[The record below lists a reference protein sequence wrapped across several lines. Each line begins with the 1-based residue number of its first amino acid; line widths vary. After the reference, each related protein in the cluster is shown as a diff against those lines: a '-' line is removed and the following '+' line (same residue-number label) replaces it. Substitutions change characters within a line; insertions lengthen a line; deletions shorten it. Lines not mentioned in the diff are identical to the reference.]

1 MSAVDMATRFRT
13 IAQFMRAMPVIV
25 GTIACTL
32 ALFLPACQIPD
43 VRFAETGPELPD
55 AFPTAFPG
63 ANDAESSAQVSVEDF
78 FGDPVLTELIQQALA
93 HNQEL
98 KILGEEIRIAG
109 NDVLARQGA
118 YLPFV
123 ELKAGASLTKTPRF
137 TPDGA
142 VEEEL
147 EAVPGSIRRRP
158 RLTREGEIEV
168 EHEEV
173 PGRHF
178 PEPLPNF
185 LVAAEFSWELDIWRQ
200 LRNAQ
205 DATSLRYLATNEG
218 RKYVVT
224 RLVAE
229 VAESYY
235 ELLALDE
242 RLKVIEQT
250 IALQQQSLEV
260 AKAKKAAARG
270 TELAVKRF
278 QAEVQKNQSERMIV
292 KQEIVKAENRINL
305 LLGRFPQTI
314 KRGRVNFL
322 ELNIDA
328 LSVGVSPDLLQNR
341 PDIRRAELE
350 VQSSGFDV
358 KAARAEFLPKLRLT
372 GGVGYEAYNTRFL
385 LETPESLAWNIAGG
399 LTAPLI
405 NRKAIE
411 AEFMTANAKQ
421 LSAIYEYQRT
431 VLNAFMEVAN
441 RVSMVQN
448 FRKSIELK
456 QQQLQ
461 SLEESVASAS
471 QLFQNAREEY
481 SEVLFAQRD
490 LLEARL
496 VLIET
501 KKEQLAAIVNA
512 YQALGGGSII
522 SGAGGLGSDH
532 QETNG

>member
-1 MSAVDMATRFRT
+1 MSMLLKIMTKANRVA
-13 IAQFMRAMPVIV
+13 PVIAWTV
-25 GTIACTL
+25 ACGFVL
-32 ALFLPACQIPD
+32 LLPACSLPD
-43 VRFAETGPELPD
+43 LRIAEPGPTLPD
-55 AFPTAFPG
+55 AFPVDFQRPNESG
-63 ANDAESSAQVSVEDF
+63 SSAQVSVEDF
-78 FGDPVLTELIQQALA
+78 FKDPVLTGLIQEALA

-98 KILGEEIRIAG
+98 KILAEEVQVAS
-109 NDVLARQGA
+109 NEVLARKGA

-123 ELKAGASLTKTPRF
+123 EILGGASLRKTPRF

-142 VEEEL
+142 LEEEL
-147 EAVPGSIRRRP
+147 EAVPGKKRLRP
-158 RLTREGEIEV
+158 RLNKEGKVEAEV
-168 EHEEV
+168 EEV

-178 PEPLPNF
+178 PDPLPNF
-185 LVAAEFSWELDIWRQ
+185 LVAAEFSWEVDIWRQ

-205 DATSLRYLATNEG
+205 DATALRFLATQEG

-229 VAESYY
+229 IAENYY
-235 ELLALDE
+235 SLLALDE
-242 RLKVIEQT
+242 RLKVIDQT
-250 IALQQQSLEV
+250 IELQQQSLEM

-278 QAEVQKNQSERMIV
+278 QAEVKKNESERLIV
-292 KQEIVKAENRINL
+292 KQEIVKAENRINM
-305 LLGRFPQTI
+305 LLGRFPQTVE
-314 KRGRVNFL
+314 RGNVNFMD
-322 ELNIDA
+322 LNIDA

-350 VQSSGFDV
+350 VESSGLDV
-358 KAARAEFLPKLRLT
+358 KSARAEFFPKLKLT
-372 GGVGYEAYNTRFL
+372 GGVGYEAYNARFL
-385 LETPESLAWNIAGG
+385 LDTPESLAWNIAGG
-399 LTAPLI
+399 ITAPLI

-411 AEFMTANAKQ
+411 AEYLTANARQ

-431 VLNAFMEVAN
+431 VLNAFIEVVN

-448 FRKSIELK
+448 FRQSIALK

-461 SLEESVASAS
+461 SLEESVASATH
-471 QLFQNAREEY
+471 LFQNARAEY

-512 YQALGGGSII
+512 YQALGGGSVVSAT
-522 SGAGGLGSDH
+522 SG
-532 QETNG
+532 